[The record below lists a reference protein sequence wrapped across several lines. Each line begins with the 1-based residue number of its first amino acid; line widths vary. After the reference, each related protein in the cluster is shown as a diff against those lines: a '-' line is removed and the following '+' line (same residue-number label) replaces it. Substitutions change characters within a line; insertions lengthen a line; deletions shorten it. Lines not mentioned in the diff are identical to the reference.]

1 MFHLKFISDLI
12 KASYLQIKN
21 NMISEKESSI
31 SENDNYENNSESD
44 SKDESITISSQSSN
58 ER

>member
-1 MFHLKFISDLI
+1 
-12 KASYLQIKN
+12 
-21 NMISEKESSI
+21 MISEKESSI
-31 SENDNYENNSESD
+31 PENDNYENNSESD